1 MIGHFKKKDNEE
13 SNENKNNINTTD
25 NVKNSRGSILFFYIT
40 LLFVFAAIFFLAYIN
55 LNKKINLFG
64 IMGMPAEFEDWMI
77 MILSVGSMIKIIVDM
92 YKLK

>member
-1 MIGHFKKKDNEE
+1 MNGYFKKKDNEDK
-13 SNENKNNINTTD
+13 NTRNNINNVS
-25 NVKNSRGSILFFYIT
+25 NVKNSRSGILFFYIT

-55 LNKKINLFG
+55 LNKKINVFG
-64 IMGMPAEFEDWMI
+64 IRGMPAEFEDWMI